1 MAMGH
6 YTAEKI
12 PNCEAEFIK
21 GAGHLGLFEHLPE
34 MLEAVIKKICRR
46 LHFLSGS
53 YKQTGWE

>member
-21 GAGHLGLFEHLPE
+21 GVGHLWIFEHLAE
-34 MLEAVIKKICRR
+34 MLER
-46 LHFLSGS
+46 LVSDN
-53 YKQTGWE
+53 KV